1 MNDTK
6 RSALIARLESGI
18 AKHKAAVAA
27 CAADDRADEA
37 VFAKIQM
44 NVYDIFLTVFSAGIR
59 SAGDDDEKLCQF
71 FLARLDQIPQ
81 SWQASLSA
89 ATEHGNTEKAHI
101 EQLKLDTAGEI
112 RQIFSEIW
120 EDAQ

>member
-6 RSALIARLESGI
+6 RSALIACLESGI
-18 AKHKAAVAA
+18 AKHRAAVAA
-27 CAADDRADEA
+27 CTADDRADEA

-44 NVYDIFLTVFSAGIR
+44 NVYDIFLTVFSAGIK
-59 SAGDDDEKLCQF
+59 SAGDDDGKLRQF

-89 ATEHGNTEKAHI
+89 AHQHGDTEKAHI
-101 EQLKLDTAGEI
+101 EQIKLNAVGEI
-112 RQIFSEIW
+112 RKIFSEIW
-120 EDAQ
+120 GNE

>member
-6 RSALIARLESGI
+6 RSAMIARLESGI
-18 AKHKAAVAA
+18 TKHRAAVAA
-27 CAADDRADEA
+27 CTADDRADEA

-44 NVYDIFLTVFSAGIR
+44 NVYNIFLTVFSVGIKRAGN
-59 SAGDDDEKLCQF
+59 DDEKLRQF

-89 ATEHGNTEKAHI
+89 ATEHGDTGKAHI
-101 EQLKLDTAGEI
+101 ERLKLNAAGEI

-120 EDAQ
+120 EEAQ